1 MRSTA
6 VEQAPRREADWPRP
20 ARARLRRTLF
30 AIVLDPSQK
39 FGSLEEQ
46 IYLQAKAFREQD
58 SLFLPLFLTT
68 SPADRVVPEFRE
80 AALPVECLALDGF
93 RWSHFRRLLQ
103 VVSEN
108 RIEVVHWNFTPPLS
122 NPYVWALTLFR
133 PGVRHFFTDHNSRSP
148 SAGHSVSGVRKAAK
162 GALLKRYAKVICVSD
177 FVRRCLQEQG
187 AWSNLSSCLHF
198 INTDR
203 FRPDVEARR
212 AVRQRLG
219 AADHFVLLIVANLIR
234 EKGVDLALRALPQLP
249 EDVTLWIVG
258 GGGESET
265 LQALARELGVT
276 DRVRFLGPQ
285 QHVEPFMQGADSLV
299 CPSRW
304 AEAAGLVNVEALAA
318 GLPVVASRIGGIP
331 EYVEDG
337 HTGLLFAPEDSEALA
352 AQVLRLHGD
361 PAFRQSLARQARDAA
376 LERFSAHARLDDFLA
391 VYRTPEP
398 TP

>member
-1 MRSTA
+1 MSSSA
-6 VEQAPRREADWPRP
+6 VEEALRREADRPRP

-58 SLFLPLFLTT
+58 SLFLPLFLTA
-68 SPADRVVPEFRE
+68 SPADRVVPEFCE
-80 AALPVECLALDGF
+80 AALPVECLDLDRF
-93 RWSHFRRLLQ
+93 RWSHVRRLLQ

-122 NPYVWALTLFR
+122 NPYLWALALFR
-133 PGVRHFFTDHNSRSP
+133 PDVRHFFTDHNSR
-148 SAGHSVSGVRKAAK
+148 AGPASRPASKLRKAAK
-162 GALLKRYAKVICVSD
+162 RALLKRYAKVICVSD
-177 FVRRCLQEQG
+177 FVRTCLVEQG
-187 AWSNLSSCLHF
+187 GWSNLSSCLHF

-203 FRPDVEARR
+203 FRPDAEARQ
-212 AVRQRLG
+212 AIRQRLG
-219 AADHFVLLIVANLIR
+219 ATDQFVLLIVANLIA
-234 EKGVDLALRALPQLP
+234 EKGVDVALRALPQFP
-249 EDVTLWIVG
+249 EDVTLWVVG
-258 GGGESET
+258 CGGEAES
-265 LQALARELGVT
+265 LQALGRELGVAG
-276 DRVRFLGPQ
+276 RVRFLGPQ
-285 QHVEPFMQGADSLV
+285 QYVEPFMQGADCLV

-304 AEAAGLVNVEALAA
+304 AEAAGLVNVEALAS

-337 HTGLLFAPEDSEALA
+337 RTGLLFAPEDSEALA

-361 PAFRQSLARQARDAA
+361 PAFRQTLAHQARAAA
-376 LERFSAHARLDDFLA
+376 LERFSAHARMDDFLA
-391 VYRTPEP
+391 VYRTHEL

>member
-1 MRSTA
+1 MNASA
-6 VEQAPRREADWPRP
+6 VEQALCREAERSLP

-46 IYLQAKAFREQD
+46 IFLQAKAFGEQG
-58 SLFLPLFLTT
+58 SLFLPLFLTP
-68 SPADRVVPEFRE
+68 SPVDRVVPEFRE
-80 AALPVECLALDGF
+80 ACLPVECLDLDRF
-93 RWSHFRRLLQ
+93 RWSLLRRLLR

-108 RIEVVHWNFTPPLS
+108 RIEVIHWNFTPPLS
-122 NPYVWALTLFR
+122 NPYVWALTLFC
-133 PGVRHFFTDHNSRSP
+133 PSVRHFFTDHNSRTD
-148 SAGHSVSGVRKAAK
+148 SAYRRVSRVRKAAK
-162 GALLKRYAKVICVSD
+162 RALLKRYAKVICVSE
-177 FVRRCLQEQG
+177 FVRSCLEAQG
-187 AWSNLSSCLHF
+187 GWSNLSSCLHF

-203 FRPDVEARR
+203 FRPDAEARL
-212 AVRQRLG
+212 AVRQRFG
-219 AADHFVLLIVANLIR
+219 AADQFVLLIVANLIR
-234 EKGVDLALRALPQLP
+234 EKGVDVALRALPRLP
-249 EDVTLWIVG
+249 KDLILWVVG
-258 GGGESET
+258 GGVEAKS
-265 LQALARELGVT
+265 LQALSRELGVCR
-276 DRVRFLGPQ
+276 RVSFLGPQ
-285 QHVEPFMQGADSLV
+285 AHVEPFMQGADCLV

-337 HTGLLFAPEDSEALA
+337 RTGLLFPPEDSEVLA

-361 PAFRQSLARQARDAA
+361 PMFRQTLALQARSAA

-398 TP
+398 TT